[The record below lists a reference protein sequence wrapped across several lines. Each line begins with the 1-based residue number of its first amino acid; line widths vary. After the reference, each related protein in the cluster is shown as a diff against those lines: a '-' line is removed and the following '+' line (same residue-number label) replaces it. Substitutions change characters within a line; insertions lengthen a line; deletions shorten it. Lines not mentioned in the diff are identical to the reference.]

1 MENDKYKI
9 NNFIN
14 ESFVSSI
21 LELSL
26 KVLLYFSLINM
37 IILIKSE
44 TLSLGI
50 ISCSILL
57 NKLNNIIYSSSNLFN
72 LAIIIEVII

>member
-26 KVLLYFSLINM
+26 KVLLYFSLINI